1 MTSEALNVHLPAM
14 PWLAPKELAALHR
27 RLIEER
33 DRRLA
38 EYERDLTAA
47 QSIQEEGMED
57 LGDLA
62 TMDLDREQLFAY
74 SEQDRETLRL
84 IEEALQRMEEGTYGL
99 CVSCG
104 TPIPLNRLRAIP
116 WARYGT
122 EMQARIE
129 SGEISAS
136 AAGG

>member
-1 MTSEALNVHLPAM
+1 MSESQAKPVPPA
-14 PWLAPKELAALHR
+14 ELAGLR
-27 RLIEER
+27 EKLIEER

-57 LGDLA
+57 LGELA

-104 TPIPLNRLRAIP
+104 TPIPLNRLRAVP

-129 SGEISAS
+129 SGEISES

>member
-1 MTSEALNVHLPAM
+1 MIEALNAHLPAM
-14 PWLAPKELAALHR
+14 PWLAPKELAALR
-27 RLIEER
+27 RKLIEER

-38 EYERDLTAA
+38 EYERDMTAA

-57 LGDLA
+57 LEELA
-62 TMDLDREQLFAY
+62 TMDVDRDRLFAY

-84 IEEALQRMEEGTYGL
+84 IEEALQRMDEGTYGL

-104 TPIPLNRLRAIP
+104 APIPLNRLRAIP

-122 EMQARIE
+122 DMQARIE
-129 SGEISAS
+129 TGEVSES
-136 AAGG
+136 AAGN

>member
-1 MTSEALNVHLPAM
+1 MIDPMNFLNRSRL
-14 PWLAPKELAALHR
+14 PWLAPKDLAWLR
-27 RLIEER
+27 RKLIEER

-38 EYERDLTAA
+38 EYERDITAA
-47 QSIQEEGMED
+47 QSVQEEGVED
-57 LGDLA
+57 FEELA
-62 TMDLDREQLFAY
+62 SMDVDRERLFAY

-84 IEEALQRMEEGTYGL
+84 IEEALQRMDEGTYGL

-104 TPIPLNRLRAIP
+104 VPIPLNRLRAIP

-129 SGEISAS
+129 NGEVSERTAT
-136 AAGG
+136 